1 VISVA
6 FCLSMSMT
14 KKSLT
19 FGCFVVLAAW
29 VTGAYGHGIPIIV
42 DDVSGKLTISNGI
55 VDPNGF
61 APMIFADGSEDAQL
75 EHVNL
80 PTFGSVALTDQPGF
94 VVQSL
99 VPHSAMALEFIPRPV
114 QGTNPVEE
122 RLLWHWSAATQMV
135 DFAPND
141 ESLNVASEFEQAV
154 LRQPGSPAPLP
165 IFAIHLLPEYIGQ
178 HVHYLRYM
186 LDDNPTAATGAY
198 GFFARLIGPPYET
211 SDPLLIVL
219 NNGLD
224 ESTLRTAALAI
235 NAAASDRV
243 SLVGDYNRNGSVDAA
258 DFVLWKNTLGSETEV
273 AADGSGNMVIDTADY
288 NLWRVNFG
296 HSATGSSAGLQ
307 TALPKAPLS
316 AMVPEPG
323 TTVLVA
329 GAVLVM
335 AVVAGFQRQRLP
347 SKVLATPISI
357 DFRRTGS

>member
-1 VISVA
+1 MIRIVIALACCVLGAA
-6 FCLSMSMT
+6 FT
-14 KKSLT
+14 PNV
-19 FGCFVVLAAW
+19 F
-29 VTGAYGHGIPIIV
+29 GHGIPIIV
-42 DDVSGKLTISNGI
+42 DDVGGKLTISNGI
-55 VDPNGF
+55 ADTNGF

-135 DFAPND
+135 DLAPND
-141 ESLNVASEFEQAV
+141 ESLNVASEFEQAT
-154 LRQPGSPAPLP
+154 LHQPGSPVPLP

-178 HVHYLRYM
+178 HVHFLRYM

-198 GFFARLIGPPYET
+198 GLFARLIGPPYET

-235 NAAASDRV
+235 NAAASDGG

-258 DFVLWKNTLGSETEV
+258 DFVVWKNTLGSETEL
-273 AADGSGNMVIDTADY
+273 AADGSGNQLIDPADY
-288 NLWRVNFG
+288 NIWRVNFG
-296 HSATGSSAGLQ
+296 RPGAGGSAGLQ
-307 TALPKAPLS
+307 AALPKAPLS

-323 TTVLVA
+323 T
-329 GAVLVM
+329 AVLAAALSLIAATVWGRTNRRLSN
-335 AVVAGFQRQRLP
+335 VQVHQIQRN
-347 SKVLATPISI
+347 SI
-357 DFRRTGS
+357 DSTAIGA